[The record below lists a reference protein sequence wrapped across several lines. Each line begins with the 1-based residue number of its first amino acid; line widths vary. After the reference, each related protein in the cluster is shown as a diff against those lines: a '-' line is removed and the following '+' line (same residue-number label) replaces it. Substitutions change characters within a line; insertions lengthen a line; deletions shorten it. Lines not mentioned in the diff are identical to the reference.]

1 MVIGTPY
8 YISPEM
14 CEGKTYDDKSDIWAL
29 GCIVYEMACLQVM
42 QKEYYQIKKMLL
54 ATYALYV
61 WFSILIDLENIW
73 RRKPSSTCQENYEW
87 PIRPNTRTLFTWFQT
102 VGKRF
107 ASDRSRFSSNSKW
120 RIIENNAR
128 SHVSVRK
135 PVSML
140 DENEIVLKIKVF
152 YTNNNIS

>member
-54 ATYALYV
+54 
-61 WFSILIDLENIW
+61 
-73 RRKPSSTCQENYEW
+73 
-87 PIRPNTRTLFTWFQT
+87 
-102 VGKRF
+102 
-107 ASDRSRFSSNSKW
+107 
-120 RIIENNAR
+120 
-128 SHVSVRK
+128 
-135 PVSML
+135 
-140 DENEIVLKIKVF
+140 
-152 YTNNNIS
+152 